1 VADLSYDV
9 FFSYANPD
17 RRQAAA
23 LCKTL
28 EANGLK
34 AWIAPR
40 DIPPGANWSNTIVQA
55 IDQSRALIVIFSSA
69 ANQSRQIFREVDY
82 ADNRKLPLFL
92 FRIEDLEPSGSLR
105 YFVSSTQWVDAWS
118 GPLKKHTGS
127 LLRSVRGVLA
137 HSSENPPDSPTA
149 PTRSPTP
156 LRVKVADKKSRRVVH
171 NPYSEGWR
179 EKPRKIEKAIYA
191 YEEWLCTVASVVE
204 AD

>member
-1 VADLSYDV
+1 MSYDV

-127 LLRSVRGVLA
+127 LLRSARCTCTLLREPSRFA
-137 HSSENPPDSPTA
+137 HSSDTITNSPA
-149 PTRSPTP
+149 GQGSRQ
-156 LRVKVADKKSRRVVH
+156 KKQKGCSQ
-171 NPYSEGWR
+171 P
-179 EKPRKIEKAIYA
+179 IF
-191 YEEWLCTVASVVE
+191 
-204 AD
+204 